1 MSVDDILDEWINVR
15 RLDATRYD
23 RLLDRRVARTSTRE
37 FLDRP
42 TDRPRVDDPRAD
54 GVMPVDARAGE

>member
-1 MSVDDILDEWINVR
+1 LDEWINVR

-23 RLLDRRVARTSTRE
+23 RLLDRRVARPSTRG
-37 FLDRP
+37 FLDRS
-42 TDRPRVDDPRAD
+42 TDRPRVDDPRED